1 MNKLRVLSVLVILA
15 ITLVAAGCGGG
26 GGARSVEIDKD
37 VVGITSTLN
46 NFIAAARSGDKA
58 TLQSLLAS
66 PSESYL
72 IVKDFGVDIT
82 DPDDNQSYEFYVNP
96 DLIAQTSAEQ
106 AYVYAYYIL
115 HSGEPLWLYFNMVR
129 EEGRWVIEE
138 MKEKAPEAGGYV
150 QPIEPTPITPV
161 TPSEFVV
168 ASYNPMDSNIDK
180 IYAIENDAGIVS
192 STRLITS
199 YTEPWLDSETGI
211 TFAELIEMYEEPDG
225 ASYQGF
231 VPSGLIPNQT
241 SLRNS
246 LPRAISRSVAS
257 KLRSNRF
264 SLRGQLDDPN
274 VSVYY
279 GYDSSGAMW
288 IKLVDSASIVLFNNN
303 SPIKLFE
310 PSHPYGTTR
319 TISFPYEVGGLTFSS
334 TITINIGFTKSFSTP
349 LQDYTVVPVT
359 FTDIDDETGEG
370 SKWTEYLVPVV
381 GEVGYDEYETV
392 TSTTPVEKDRLLTR
406 FNGDRSLNERND
418 PIITNAN
425 TNLGT
430 YNVGDPITA
439 MQVNVSGGASPYMF
453 RWYLAGPTLYNLPG
467 VTVSPTGLLQGT
479 AQGSGAGDIVE
490 GKLEVVDK
498 YGRYSVK
505 IFSYESLT
513 GDVVGSPISFS
524 PAVHAS
530 LPVGGSVGEEY
541 FIMINGVSVLYN
553 DPSYTPFVIERISP
567 SDQASFNA
575 IADVSVFS
583 DLDGYAKLSVYGL
596 GEGTVT
602 FRAVAADGSYVSD
615 NVTISFIA
623 P

>member
-1 MNKLRVLSVLVILA
+1 MIMNKLRVLSVLVILA

-225 ASYQGF
+225 ESYQGF

-288 IKLVDSASIVLFNNN
+288 IKLVDSVSIVMFNNN
-303 SPIKLFE
+303 MPIKLFE

-319 TISFPYEVGGLTFSS
+319 TVNFPYEVDGFTYSS
-334 TITINIGFTKSFSTP
+334 TITINIGFPTSFTTP
-349 LQDYTVVPVT
+349 LQTYTAVPVT
-359 FTDIDDETGEG
+359 FTDVDDETGEG
-370 SKWTEYLVPVV
+370 AKWTEYLVPVI
-381 GEVGYDEYETV
+381 GEVGYDDYETI
-392 TSTTPVEKDRLLTR
+392 TSATPIEKDRLLTR
-406 FNGDRSLNERND
+406 FNGDGSLNERND
-418 PIITNAN
+418 PIITNTN

-439 MQVNVSGGASPYMF
+439 MQVNVSGGTAPYLF

-467 VTVSPTGLLQGT
+467 VTVSPTGLLQGV
-479 AQGSGAGDIVE
+479 AQGSGAGDIFE

-505 IFSYESLT
+505 IFSYETL
-513 GDVVGSPISFS
+513 
-524 PAVHAS
+524 
-530 LPVGGSVGEEY
+530 VGEE
-541 FIMINGVSVLYN
+541 VPL
-553 DPSYTPFVIERISP
+553 
-567 SDQASFNA
+567 Q
-575 IADVSVFS
+575 
-583 DLDGYAKLSVYGL
+583 
-596 GEGTVT
+596 
-602 FRAVAADGSYVSD
+602 
-615 NVTISFIA
+615 
-623 P
+623 